1 LHEVIGALLVA
12 AQRNGER
19 TQTADF
25 CYELLSQAGGN
36 FAPQLFVSASL
47 KILKQSQEM
56 LRYRLVRDLIEHRTD
71 MTADVSLQSGGQT
84 ALGFRAFRR
93 SRLLR
98 RALVRL
104 AGGA

>member
-1 LHEVIGALLVA
+1 
-12 AQRNGER
+12 
-19 TQTADF
+19 
-25 CYELLSQAGGN
+25 
-36 FAPQLFVSASL
+36 
-47 KILKQSQEM
+47 M